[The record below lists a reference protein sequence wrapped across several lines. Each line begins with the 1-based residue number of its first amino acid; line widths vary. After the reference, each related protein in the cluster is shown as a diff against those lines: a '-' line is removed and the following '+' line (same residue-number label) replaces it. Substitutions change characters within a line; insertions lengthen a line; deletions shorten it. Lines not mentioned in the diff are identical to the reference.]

1 MASFHPGVKSL
12 IDRVLKQQ
20 SKTGEKKKESNKLS
34 ELKEFR
40 KDRKFVAQK
49 LNNNWANKYATLK
62 DHLKDRM
69 REKRR
74 LLREEE
80 EEEDQLNEEYHG
92 VKNTEW

>member
-49 LNNNWANKYATLK
+49 LNNN
-62 DHLKDRM
+62 
-69 REKRR
+69 
-74 LLREEE
+74 
-80 EEEDQLNEEYHG
+80 
-92 VKNTEW
+92 